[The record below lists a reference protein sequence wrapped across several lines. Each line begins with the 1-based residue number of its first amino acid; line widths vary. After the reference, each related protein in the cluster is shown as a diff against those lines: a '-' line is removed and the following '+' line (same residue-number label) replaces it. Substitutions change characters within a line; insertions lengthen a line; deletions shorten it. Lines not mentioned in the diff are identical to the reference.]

1 MAGYSP
7 GSRAGLKFD
16 WAKNLRSPNLPND
29 VVKQMNYKTSSA
41 FAFFWN
47 LCRAWLPGV
56 IIADFDDF
64 MAKTGIP
71 AMDGN
76 RRLNSID
83 GDYEATIGGLTY
95 KFNNV
100 QLAPPQ
106 GAMAVNYAR
115 YDLCSAFNH
124 GLELLSRAIHRE
136 SQPHQWAISLN
147 TLREGSSESGGSFYL
162 AKYRVRVLQATNTLI
177 AFKPSDA
184 HGTSLLHWSPA
195 DTAWDNG
202 SHQMGLAIVSSPRL
216 ASAFVAYK
224 KGLLKEEEAKD
235 DLEEKEGD
243 VEYEWEN
250 RSAQDESE

>member
-1 MAGYSP
+1 
-7 GSRAGLKFD
+7 
-16 WAKNLRSPNLPND
+16 
-29 VVKQMNYKTSSA
+29 
-41 FAFFWN
+41 
-47 LCRAWLPGV
+47 
-56 IIADFDDF
+56 
-64 MAKTGIP
+64 MAKTGIL

-76 RRLNSID
+76 RRLPSID

-115 YDLCSAFNH
+115 
-124 GLELLSRAIHRE
+124 AIHRE
-136 SQPHQWAISLN
+136 HQPHEWAISLN
-147 TLREGSSESGGSFYL
+147 TLREGSPELGGSFYF
-162 AKYRVRVLQATNTLI
+162 AKYRIRVLQAANTLI

-184 HGTSLLHWSPA
+184 HGTSLMHRLPA
-195 DTAWDNG
+195 DTAWYNG

-216 ASAFVAYK
+216 ASAFAAYK
-224 KGLLKEEEAKD
+224 KGLLKEDEVQD

-250 RSAQDESE
+250 KSSGDKSDGEYEYGSGECGSEDR